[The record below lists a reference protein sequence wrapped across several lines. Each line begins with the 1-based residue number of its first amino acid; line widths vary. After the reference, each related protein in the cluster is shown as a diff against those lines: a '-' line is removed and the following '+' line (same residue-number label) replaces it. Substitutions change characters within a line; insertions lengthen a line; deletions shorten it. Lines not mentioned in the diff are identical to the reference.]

1 LLSIS
6 LTGKEINEYLGAEL
20 NEQLNEIL
28 KESEKYNINENG
40 LITDFNNQEIA
51 KLLMNYKEILEKI
64 LKKILIENYNKIGD
78 CVQIGVVNQYN
89 DGYFWENIEEFKN
102 DKDIVYSSEEM
113 VNIYVDKMMN
123 SDLKIFQIKSPS
135 EMKTWFTNEWILD
148 SKFILKETA
157 ILYIE
162 DLELKLIEQE
172 ALFIQKKKHKNKE
185 NTLELKRD

>member
-1 LLSIS
+1 MLSIS